1 MDHVKPLN
9 QKAKMIE
16 AAAEKSPVVDPA
28 AEQDVHAM
36 QQQAPQPLGCALIF
50 DPGWETDSTRSVTGL
65 CQPVEADLYGC
76 YDDCW
81 WPAQVPDQLVNHLD
95 WSDKC
100 AAAER
105 DWRKLDLLLPEEK

>member
-1 MDHVKPLN
+1 MKHAKALN
-9 QKAKMIE
+9 RKARMMEERDQAKS
-16 AAAEKSPVVDPA
+16 AEEKKA
-28 AEQDVHAM
+28 DVRAM
-36 QQQAPQPLGCALIF
+36 QNLPLGCALIF
-50 DPGWETDSTRSVTGL
+50 DPGWETDATGGITGL

-81 WPAQVPDQLVNHLD
+81 WPAQVPDQITNFLE

-105 DWRKLDLLLPEEK
+105 DWRKLDILDPNKS